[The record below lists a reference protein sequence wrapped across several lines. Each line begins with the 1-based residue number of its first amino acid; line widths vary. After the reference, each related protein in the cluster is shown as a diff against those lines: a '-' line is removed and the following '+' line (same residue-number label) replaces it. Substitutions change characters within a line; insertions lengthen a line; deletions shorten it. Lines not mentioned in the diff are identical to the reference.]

1 MKECG
6 DSKNSIEKK
15 NMSDESLAV
24 EGFYGSELFD
34 FMKGIVN
41 DDPELKKKSINKVNS
56 ICVITLKNKQGQTH
70 SWVMDF
76 KNHGTID
83 KVAGAVP
90 KCDIQLFMSDVNF
103 VKLVNNEANPQKLF
117 MGGKLK
123 IKGNIMKAASIE
135 PFLRSVDPRTKAK
148 L

>member
-1 MKECG
+1 
-6 DSKNSIEKK
+6 
-15 NMSDESLAV
+15 MSDESLAI

-34 FMKGIVN
+34 FMKGIVD
-41 DDPELKKKSINKVNS
+41 DDPELKKKSISKVNS
-56 ICVITLKNKQGQTH
+56 ICVITLKNKEGKTH

-76 KNHGTID
+76 KKEGTIQ
-83 KVAGAVP
+83 KVTGAVP

-123 IKGNIMKAASIE
+123 VKGNIMKAASIE